1 MSRLW
6 IMRHG
11 EAANGTPDSARRLT
25 LRGEQEAAGM
35 ARRLAQHQHDGGPV
49 VTRIIASPFVRAQ
62 QTAESM
68 SEALGLEVETLD
80 GITPEGAPQAFCD
93 WLIEQPGNLL
103 VVSHMPLVAE
113 LTGLLVEGRADQG
126 RAFPTAGIAELDAEV
141 WAGGCARLVGF
152 TAPWYIAR

>member
-11 EAANGTPDSARRLT
+11 EAANGVPDSARRLT
-25 LRGEQEAAGM
+25 SRGEQEAASM
-35 ARRLAQHQHDGGPV
+35 AHWLARHSRGSESA
-49 VTRIIASPFVRAQ
+49 VTRIIASPFARAQ
-62 QTAESM
+62 QTAQAM
-68 SEALGLEVETLD
+68 GKALGLEVETLD
-80 GITPEGAPQAFCD
+80 SITPEGAPQAFCD

-126 RAFPTAGIAELDAEV
+126 RAFPTAGIAELESEV
-141 WAGGCARLVGF
+141 WAGGCARLVSF
-152 TAPWYIAR
+152 IDP